1 MANSYV
7 ITSYTTQGNMVYV
20 SGTVNGTF
28 VNISF
33 PASQSFPNVTSFEN
47 FISPLMLAAV
57 PLPVTT
63 GTPLAVSW
71 SQ

>member
-7 ITSYTTQGNMVYV
+7 ITSYVTQGNTAYIG
-20 SGTVNGTF
+20 GTVNGTP
-28 VNISF
+28 VNIAF
-33 PASQSFPNVTSFEN
+33 PASQTFPNVTSFEN

-57 PLPVTT
+57 PTVITT
-63 GTPLAVSW
+63 ATPLAVSW